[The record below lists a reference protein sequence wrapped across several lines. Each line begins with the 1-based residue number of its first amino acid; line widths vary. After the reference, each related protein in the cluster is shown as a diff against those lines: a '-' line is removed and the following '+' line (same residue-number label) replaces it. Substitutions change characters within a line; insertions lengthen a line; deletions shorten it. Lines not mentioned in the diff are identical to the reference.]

1 MKRLKPVPS
10 RIRGL
15 VPPLLL
21 TAFACALASCTS
33 IDSHTTQYAGAPHQ
47 PPGDPAK
54 VEILRTEPTRPHDRL
69 GEVMVDASVD
79 PAPPIADVEAR
90 LRKEAA
96 KIGADAVVVVYDH
109 VQPVGAFVS
118 GPWWGRTID
127 TITGRKL
134 IGVAI
139 KYQTAAG
146 KP

>member
-1 MKRLKPVPS
+1 MNALKPVPS
-10 RIRGL
+10 RSRRL
-15 VPPLLL
+15 ARPALLAAL
-21 TAFACALASCTS
+21 ACALASCTS
-33 IDSHTTQYAGAPHQ
+33 IDSHTTQYVGAPHQ
-47 PPGDPAK
+47 PPSDPAR

-79 PAPPIADVEAR
+79 PAPPIAEVEAR
-90 LRKEAA
+90 LRNEAA
-96 KIGADAVVVVYDH
+96 KIGADAVVIVYDH

-118 GPWWGRTID
+118 GPWWGRTVD